1 MICLTLT
8 EKNMENNLLQY
19 QKYEDLVDVIELRV
33 DMLEGEIP
41 IDTIVRFPV
50 LVEKPVILSCRKEKD
65 GGKFSQG
72 ERTRL
77 TLLRKIVK
85 GKFSYIELEEDMGR
99 NELETIIKQNGIEII
114 RSFYDFTGVPG
125 NIFKRMQKISQQ
137 GEIPKAAVTP
147 KSFADTARIFEGE
160 TELKNIEKKIL
171 LGMGDFGV
179 PTRILYKRTGSL
191 FGFCSAPGSTRG
203 VPGYL
208 TPELMKNLYKAD
220 TISHK
225 TAIYGIIGNP
235 VMHTASPAIHNPGF
249 HKLGIDAVYIPFLVD
264 SVRSFFAFSEKIG
277 IKGFSVTIP
286 HKQNVLPYLGV
297 ISNEVKQIGSCNTVV
312 QTKKLWK
319 GINTDYY
326 GFLHP
331 IQEDLETGTIKK
343 ALVIGA
349 GGAARSVVWALRN
362 YGCSVYIVNR
372 TFETAAR
379 LAARTGSA
387 AVPKSELAL
396 LSLKDSQNKPDLVV
410 QTTSVGMEP
419 TVGQD
424 PSEEYIFNGDEIV
437 YDLIYKPRRTRF
449 INRASQAGC
458 RIVYGYEM
466 LYAQGLL
473 QFKTFTGKE
482 YPQN

>member
-8 EKNMENNLLQY
+8 EKNIEKSLIQY
-19 QKYEDLVDVIELRV
+19 QKNKDLIDMVELRV
-33 DMLEGEIP
+33 DMLEGPIP
-41 IDTIVRFPV
+41 IDSVIRFPE
-50 LVEKPVILSCRKEKD
+50 LCDKPVILTCRKVKD
-65 GGKFSQG
+65 GGNFSQG
-72 ERTRL
+72 ERTRYN
-77 TLLRKIVK
+77 LLRKLIE
-85 GKFSYIELEEDMGR
+85 GKFSYIDLEEDMGR
-99 NELETIIKQNGIEII
+99 NELETCVKQKGIDII
-114 RSFYDFTGVPG
+114 RSFHDFNCVPG
-125 NIFKRMQKISQQ
+125 DLFKRMHKISQQ

-147 KSFADTARIFEGE
+147 KSFTDVVRIFEGE
-160 TELKNIEKKIL
+160 KELRDIDKKIL
-171 LGMGDFGV
+171 LGMGEYGV
-179 PTRILYKRTGSL
+179 PTRILYKLTGSFL
-191 FGFCSAPGSTRG
+191 SFCSAPGSFQG
-203 VPGYL
+203 APGHL
-208 TPELMKNLYKAD
+208 SPELMKNLYKAD
-220 TISHK
+220 TISNE

-249 HKLGIDAVYIPFLVD
+249 HKLGINAVYVPFMVD
-264 SVRSFFAFSEKIG
+264 SVRSFFSFSEKMG
-277 IKGFSVTIP
+277 IKGFSVTVP
-286 HKQNVLPYLGV
+286 HKQSVLPYLGI

-331 IQEDLETGTIKK
+331 IQEDLETGNIKK

-362 YGCSVYIVNR
+362 YGCSVLIVNR
-372 TFETAAR
+372 TLDSAVK
-379 LAARTGSA
+379 LAVKTGSSA
-387 AVPKSELAL
+387 IEKSELAVI
-396 LSLKDSQNKPDLVV
+396 SMEDSQNRPDLVV

-419 TVGQD
+419 NAGKD
-424 PSEEYIFNGDEIV
+424 PAEEYTFSGDEIV
-437 YDLIYKPRRTRF
+437 YDLVYKPRMTRL

-482 YPQN
+482 YPQG

>member
-8 EKNMENNLLQY
+8 EKNIENNLLQY
-19 QKYEDLVDVIELRV
+19 QKYKELIDVVELRV
-33 DMLEGEIP
+33 DMLEGAIP
-41 IDTIVRFPV
+41 VDSVIRFPE
-50 LVEKPVILSCRKEKD
+50 LCEKPVILTCRKVKD

-72 ERTRL
+72 ERSRFN
-77 TLLRKIVK
+77 LLRKLIK
-85 GKFSYIELEEDMGR
+85 GKFSYIDIEEDMGR
-99 NELETIIKQNGIEII
+99 NELEICVKQNGIAII
-114 RSFYDFTGVPG
+114 RSFHDFNSVPG
-125 NIFKRMQKISQQ
+125 DLFKRMHKISQQ

-147 KSFADTARIFEGE
+147 KSFADMARIFEGE
-160 TELKNIEKKIL
+160 KELRNIDKKIL
-171 LGMGDFGV
+171 LGMGDYGV
-179 PTRILYKRTGSL
+179 PTRILYKLTGSL
-191 FGFCSAPGSTRG
+191 LSFCSAPGSSQG
-203 VPGYL
+203 APGHI

-220 TISHK
+220 TISNE

-235 VMHTASPAIHNPGF
+235 IMHTASPAIHNPGF
-249 HKLGIDAVYIPFLVD
+249 HKLGINAVYVPFLVD
-264 SVRSFFAFSEKIG
+264 SVRSFFLFSEKIG
-277 IKGFSVTIP
+277 IKGFSVTVP
-286 HKQNVLPYLGV
+286 HKQNVLPYLGI

-331 IQEDLETGTIKK
+331 IQEDLETGNIKK

-362 YGCSVYIVNR
+362 YGCSVLIVNR
-372 TFETAAR
+372 TFDSAVK
-379 LAARTGSA
+379 LAVKTGSSA
-387 AVPKSELAL
+387 IEKSELAVI
-396 LSLKDSQNKPDLVV
+396 SMEGSQNRPDIVV

-419 TVGQD
+419 HAGKD
-424 PSEEYIFNGDEIV
+424 PAEEYTFCGDEIV
-437 YDLIYKPRRTRF
+437 YDLVYKPRMTRL

-466 LYAQGLL
+466 LYAQGIL

-482 YPQN
+482 YPQG